1 MKPDIN
7 TMQLLFQIKNLY
19 QSSGCYGTYDLVY
32 DRVKKDGHD
41 MKFESDELKLMW
53 EKAKR
58 KYLAANKKL
67 IPQLSADELKKEIT
81 RVFKSML
88 VAKYLMDKVE
98 SEGCLIIT
106 DEQGNKL
113 EIPQPFR

>member
-1 MKPDIN
+1 
-7 TMQLLFQIKNLY
+7 MQLLFQIKNLY
-19 QSSGCYGTYDLVY
+19 ESSGSWGMYDLVY

-41 MKFESDELKLMW
+41 MKFSADELKIFW
-53 EKAKR
+53 EKAKK
-58 KYLAANKKL
+58 KYSAHNKRL

-81 RVFKSML
+81 KVFKSML

-98 SEGCLIIT
+98 SEGCLVIT

-113 EIPQPFR
+113 ELPQFFK

>member
-1 MKPDIN
+1 
-7 TMQLLFQIKNLY
+7 MQLLFQIKNLY
-19 QSSGCYGTYDLVY
+19 GSSGCYGTYDLVY
-32 DRVKKDGHD
+32 DGVKKDGHD
-41 MKFESDELKLMW
+41 MKYSADELKEMW

-58 KYLAANKKL
+58 KYSAANKKL

-81 RVFKSML
+81 KVFKSML

-98 SEGCLIIT
+98 SEGCLVIS

-113 EIPQPFR
+113 ELPQPFK